1 MLQWVTSHS
10 FMFSACMY
18 IHNYYSI
25 TILLIFATGPSQTV
39 QNLNVSILSSSSVEL
54 SWTPPPRSTWNGIF
68 LSYSIVT
75 LSHGPNN
82 VSAGEDPGFDPEN
95 STVLII
101 PVDEH
106 TWGNSPD
113 PRFNNKLVAEE
124 MTVEELHEFF
134 TYQFTVFVT
143 NSAGDSDPATTSV
156 IEMPGAGM
164 YNTLQ

>member
-1 MLQWVTSHS
+1 MH
-10 FMFSACMY
+10 ACA
-18 IHNYYSI
+18 YYAI
-25 TILLIFATGPSQTV
+25 DTDGLCYMHIGPSQAI
-39 QNLNVSILSSSSVEL
+39 QDLNVSILSSSSVEL
-54 SWTPPPRSTWNGIF
+54 SWTPPPRNTWNGIF

-82 VSAGEDPGFDPEN
+82 VSAGEDPGFDLEN

-106 TWGNSPD
+106 TWENSPD
-113 PRFNNKLVAEE
+113 PRFNNELVAEE

-143 NSAGDSDPATTSV
+143 NSAGDSDPATSSV
-156 IEMPGAGM
+156 IEMPGTGV
-164 YNTLQ
+164 YNT